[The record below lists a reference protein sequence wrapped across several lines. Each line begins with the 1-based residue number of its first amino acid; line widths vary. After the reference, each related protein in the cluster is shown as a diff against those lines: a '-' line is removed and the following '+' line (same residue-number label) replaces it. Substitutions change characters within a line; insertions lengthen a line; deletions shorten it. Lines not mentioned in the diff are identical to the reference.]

1 MTKMTGK
8 LRQRML
14 EAFEKSMAQVFAG
27 GLRVVAERING
38 KSVVVRLFVTDDKG
52 APIIELGSAEMAEGD
67 ALTATGIK
75 EGLRISLE

>member
-14 EAFEKSMAQVFAG
+14 ESFEKSMAQVFAG

-38 KSVVVRLFVTDDKG
+38 KSVV
-52 APIIELGSAEMAEGD
+52 SYGD
-67 ALTATGIK
+67 ASNSASAAAAPEK
-75 EGLRISLE
+75 KK